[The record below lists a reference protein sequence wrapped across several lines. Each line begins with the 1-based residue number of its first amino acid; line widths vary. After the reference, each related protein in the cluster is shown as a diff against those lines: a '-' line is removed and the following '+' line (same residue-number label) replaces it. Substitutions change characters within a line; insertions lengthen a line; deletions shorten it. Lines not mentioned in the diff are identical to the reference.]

1 MTPAEGGEPRLSEM
15 LGTLR
20 APHVPSV
27 PSFEVIGRTVEKVL
41 DRFGTPSHR
50 PEKDPERLIA
60 EMRDRIAGWNWQKVP
75 MSFVARVGRLVF
87 SAPWRDRDDCIRIQS
102 FLLDEIAISTRSGFL
117 NPLVQTY
124 VSSFDALSDVSRKL
138 GQALERARDRLGAQW
153 RSLLAA
159 VPEFFDVARVPQA
172 LARLMAQMEDIWMG
186 LRRLGLRSPHAPGLM
201 DAAHLAYLEQVG
213 PRLSEKPEIERLL
226 AWLRPPGQMAR
237 ATGASEAIAALL
249 RPWVHE
255 APPKAIQSLLID
267 RLTEMYGHP
276 KVNRNA
282 VWNLVNSELEQIVL
296 RWLMGAD
303 IRFLFRVLDEVE
315 RGHMWRDREDFWWL
329 LYETGRIDEVW
340 IAFNDEGYRAA
351 IQKLPPEARQ
361 SARRFGHQCGE
372 RDKSLLIMRI
382 GSKIVVEGTFNF
394 KVHIFNADNRLAPK
408 LYQPKYDVAEIRSLG
423 GALSKPHLG
432 DWQSWVRRN
441 L

>member
-1 MTPAEGGEPRLSEM
+1 
-15 LGTLR
+15 
-20 APHVPSV
+20 
-27 PSFEVIGRTVEKVL
+27 
-41 DRFGTPSHR
+41 
-50 PEKDPERLIA
+50 
-60 EMRDRIAGWNWQKVP
+60 
-75 MSFVARVGRLVF
+75 
-87 SAPWRDRDDCIRIQS
+87 
-102 FLLDEIAISTRSGFL
+102 
-117 NPLVQTY
+117 
-124 VSSFDALSDVSRKL
+124 
-138 GQALERARDRLGAQW
+138 
-153 RSLLAA
+153 
-159 VPEFFDVARVPQA
+159 
-172 LARLMAQMEDIWMG
+172 
-186 LRRLGLRSPHAPGLM
+186 
-201 DAAHLAYLEQVG
+201 
-213 PRLSEKPEIERLL
+213 
-226 AWLRPPGQMAR
+226 
-237 ATGASEAIAALL
+237 
-249 RPWVHE
+249 
-255 APPKAIQSLLID
+255 
-267 RLTEMYGHP
+267 MYGHP